1 MCMVRKRYF
10 GGTTTASTPSSYE
23 KFDLQKVELLRRNG
37 LPIAGTP
44 LDTSNDTR
52 LFYNIITPL
61 GFEPDGNSITF
72 EDYQD
77 IHFYLVFDLTSTREA
92 SKSLT
97 LFHELTGA
105 RITLKLSFSE
115 VLPEAVELFLIGE
128 RFSQIFIEDSRNISK
143 NSPFVNG

>member
-1 MCMVRKRYF
+1 MVRNRLF
-10 GGTTTASTPSSYE
+10 RGTTMALTPFSYE
-23 KFDLQKVELLRRNG
+23 KFDLQKVELLRGNG

-52 LFYNIITPL
+52 LFYTTITAL
-61 GFEPDGNSITF
+61 GFERGGNGITL

-77 IHFYLVFDLTSTREA
+77 NHFYLVFDLTTTTREA

-97 LFHELTGA
+97 LFPELTGA
-105 RITLKLSFSE
+105 GITTKLSFNK

-128 RFSQIFIEDSRNISK
+128 SFS
-143 NSPFVNG
+143 